1 MGIPRYWND
10 NIREFY
16 RFHSHIITFI
26 EGIADWW
33 VCIICCKM
41 TESELPNNNEG
52 ERSEQTERIVERL
65 VRKGN
70 LVMTVSCDGSNRKLH
85 SITQTPKA
93 VFDDCVHMETSVFF
107 MWWDDIKL
115 DFFPPLFFSL
125 TPVIIVK
132 TLFRRRKESYH
143 WNVESISPKN
153 ILGMEKTKDRGEIQE
168 TKLPRF
174 LVMSS
179 TLRNIRG

>member
-1 MGIPRYWND
+1 
-10 NIREFY
+10 
-16 RFHSHIITFI
+16 
-26 EGIADWW
+26 
-33 VCIICCKM
+33 M

-107 MWWDDIKL
+107 M
-115 DFFPPLFFSL
+115 
-125 TPVIIVK
+125 
-132 TLFRRRKESYH
+132 
-143 WNVESISPKN
+143 
-153 ILGMEKTKDRGEIQE
+153 
-168 TKLPRF
+168 
-174 LVMSS
+174 
-179 TLRNIRG
+179 